1 MVESFREVLDREKE
15 KEYFKELTT
24 FIDNEYATKDIFP
37 ARENVMNSMKYTPYK
52 KVKVVIVGQDPYHGV
67 GEAHGLCFSV
77 NPGIKV
83 PPSLQNIYKELN
95 RDLGLY
101 IPNNGYLLKWAKEG
115 VLMLNSVL
123 TVVKDTP
130 GSHRKKGWEIFTD
143 EIIKAVNE
151 KDTPVVFLLW
161 GAYAK
166 EKKALVTNPIHLVLE
181 SSHPSPFSVRNG
193 FDGCSHFSKTNEF
206 LKKKGLTPIDWQIE
220 NI

>member
-1 MVESFREVLDREKE
+1 MVESFRELLDKEKE
-15 KEYFKELTT
+15 KEYFKQLTE
-24 FIDNEYATKDIFP
+24 FVDNEYATKQIFP

-52 KVKVVIVGQDPYHGV
+52 KVKVVIVGQDPYHGE

-83 PPSLQNIYKELN
+83 PPSLQNIYKELK

-115 VLMLNSVL
+115 VLMLNAVL

-130 GSHRKKGWEIFTD
+130 GSHRGKGWEIFTD
-143 EIIKAVNE
+143 EVIKEVNE

-166 EKKALVTNPIHLVLE
+166 EKKKLITNPIHLVLE

-206 LKKKGLTPIDWQIE
+206 LKSHGLEPIDWQIE